1 MSAIVTSKGVMPSLR
16 CERSAILLCVIVLA
30 LASTIYAQSVSR
42 SGDEFN
48 LSGRRVGDQTA
59 ARAAIGTA
67 GGYLVWQDNA
77 IDGAGKSYG
86 IAARK
91 LGPGMEPLV
100 PVFRVNSILN
110 GPQQNP
116 RVVLMGNGGAAFV
129 WQGGKPGAQ
138 DIYFRTYSPTGGLK
152 PLKDVMVNSYTNGQ
166 QGTPVITCLS
176 NGNLA
181 VAWCSL
187 HEDKGGEGVY
197 ARILTT
203 AGAFVGAPFRVNQFT
218 SNNQR
223 QPSIT
228 TLSNGYFIVVWV
240 SVNQGLSGLDVLQ
253 HTNRAHIY
261 GRVFTK
267 GGYPASDEFRI
278 NTRSNMCAM
287 PTVTPWR
294 ERGFT
299 ITWTEKLP
307 RSEDSLDIYARSFT
321 GPNAP
326 VGDAVRVNENTYGDQ
341 FGCEITSIGSHQL
354 VAWTSLGQDGS

>member
-1 MSAIVTSKGVMPSLR
+1 
-16 CERSAILLCVIVLA
+16 
-30 LASTIYAQSVSR
+30 
-42 SGDEFN
+42 
-48 LSGRRVGDQTA
+48 
-59 ARAAIGTA
+59 
-67 GGYLVWQDNA
+67 
-77 IDGAGKSYG
+77 
-86 IAARK
+86 
-91 LGPGMEPLV
+91 
-100 PVFRVNSILN
+100 
-110 GPQQNP
+110 
-116 RVVLMGNGGAAFV
+116 
-129 WQGGKPGAQ
+129 
-138 DIYFRTYSPTGGLK
+138 
-152 PLKDVMVNSYTNGQ
+152 NGQ

-341 FGCEITSIGSHQL
+341 FGSEITSIGSHQL
-354 VAWTSLGQDGS
+354 VAWTSLGQDGSREGVFGRALENGELSGPEFRVNTHTNSSQMEPAVAVRAGDEFLVMWSSFMGESSFDVRGQK